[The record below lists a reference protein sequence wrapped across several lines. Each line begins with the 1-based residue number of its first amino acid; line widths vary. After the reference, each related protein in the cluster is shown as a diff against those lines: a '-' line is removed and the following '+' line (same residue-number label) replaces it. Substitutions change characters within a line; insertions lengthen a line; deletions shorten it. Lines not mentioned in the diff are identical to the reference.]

1 VRTRTSG
8 GAAGGPASGSGP
20 GAVRTR
26 TSGGGEHEGG
36 RDD

>member
-1 VRTRTSG
+1 VCTHTSG
-8 GAAGGPASGSGP
+8 STGGAGGSTG